1 MRYKILALAF
11 TMLLPAV
18 LLSQYGSPRVRRS
31 GGAKANPAPSSGNV
45 PNPTFEGTLK
55 LLNNKEIMLQLQS
68 DQIVT
73 IRRDRKTKF
82 FENGKE
88 IKASDIDLGT
98 PLAIDVKEDL
108 DLKPIAVKV
117 MVKPAEA
124 PKPLEKSPPGA

>member
-11 TMLLPAV
+11 TILLPAV

-31 GGAKANPAPSSGNV
+31 GSSKANPAQASGSV

-88 IKASDIDLGT
+88 IKASEIDLGT
-98 PLAIDVKEDL
+98 PLEIDVKEDL
-108 DLKPIAVKV
+108 DLKPIAVRV

-124 PKPLEKSPPGA
+124 PKPLDKSP

>member
-1 MRYKILALAF
+1 MRYRILALAL
-11 TMLLPAV
+11 TMVLPAV
-18 LLSQYGSPRVRRS
+18 LLSQYGSPRSRRS
-31 GGAKANPAPSSGNV
+31 GGAKANPAPSPGNV

-55 LLNNKEIMLQLQS
+55 MLNNKEIMLQLQS
-68 DQIVT
+68 DQIVS

-88 IKASDIDLGT
+88 IKPSDIDLGT
-98 PLAIDVKEDL
+98 PLAVDVKEDL

-117 MVKPAEA
+117 MVKPSEA